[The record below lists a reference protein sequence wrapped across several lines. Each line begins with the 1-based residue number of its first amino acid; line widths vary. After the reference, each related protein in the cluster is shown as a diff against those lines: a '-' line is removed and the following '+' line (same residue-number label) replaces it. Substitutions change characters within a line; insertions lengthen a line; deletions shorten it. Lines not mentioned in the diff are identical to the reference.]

1 MEITLEPPVDL
12 FSAVAVV
19 ARSARSA
26 ASSLSYDD
34 DTVPSFDP
42 VGSALLSPSQFFPR
56 QFPSVQMQNS
66 SPGSKSKADPF
77 RILNE
82 AAEVPGAAGAAAA
95 ETAVSW
101 SLATTGRTPS
111 AAAAAAAL
119 AEVEGTPSSHE
130 AAAAPLAR
138 NSKRRRAAN

>member
-95 ETAVSW
+95 ETAVF
-101 SLATTGRTPS
+101 GRSQQQEERQVRRQQPRT
-111 AAAAAAAL
+111 L